1 LIVWLNGTFGVGK
14 TATAARLQP
23 MVANSRLFDP
33 ETVGYLLRHHLAD
46 LPVTDFQHW
55 SAWRPLVV
63 ATAAE
68 LTEQTGQHLIAP
80 QTVLH
85 APYWQEIRDG
95 LTARGIEVF
104 HVLLDADETVLRQRV
119 LGSDE
124 AARWRLAHL
133 TMYRDAR
140 PWMRDAADLVVDTGS
155 SSPGEVAR
163 TIAKSLPLADG

>member
-1 LIVWLNGTFGVGK
+1 LIIWLNGTFGVGR
-14 TATAARLQP
+14 TVTAARLLP
-23 MVANSRLFDP
+23 MIANARLFDP

-46 LPVTDFQHW
+46 VPVTDFQDW
-55 SAWRPLVV
+55 PAWRPLVV
-63 ATAAE
+63 ATTAE